1 MLRRLFS
8 LLGTGNITTI
18 ALAVDGIALRESGKT
33 AQMLASAN
41 THYISRLD
49 LTNAL
54 KSVASKIKAKRVRFV
69 ISNHFVR
76 YGVLPWQ
83 AGITARQD
91 WLALA
96 QHDFRKRFGAVA
108 DQWQVR
114 VSLNGYGKSVVTS
127 AIDQAFLDDLQTL
140 AQTQQWQIVSIE
152 PVLSSVLQARHNSQK
167 RTQENVAQNTWLII
181 AEPERVLLCETNQ
194 QEWQR
199 FTQIAPPSGFEAE
212 QTAQQILRS
221 LQNSTLPDTKLTQ
234 QKPREVLA
242 FVAPSLINPEQ
253 RWESN
258 EVRLRIAKGDSN
270 HLHQT
275 NSAVWMAG
283 L

>member
-18 ALAVDGIALRESGKT
+18 ALAADGIALRETGKT
-33 AQMLASAN
+33 AQMLASAD
-41 THYISRLD
+41 THYISRLE

-54 KSVASKIKAKRVRFV
+54 KSVASNIKAKRVRFV

-83 AGITARQD
+83 AGVSARQD

-96 QHDFRKRFGAVA
+96 QHDFRKRFGPVA

-127 AIDQAFLDDLQTL
+127 AVDQALLDDLQTL

-152 PVLSSVLQARHNSQK
+152 PILTSVLQAQHNSQK
-167 RTQENVAQNTWLII
+167 QSPQNTWLII

-199 FTQIAPPSGFEAE
+199 FTQIAPPSGFEAK

-221 LQNSTLPDTKLTQ
+221 LQNSTLPDTKLTK

-242 FVAPSLINPEQ
+242 FIAPSLINLEQ
-253 RWESN
+253 QWKSHEI
-258 EVRLRIAKGDSN
+258 RLYIAKGDSN

-275 NSAVWMAG
+275 NSAAWMAG

>member
-8 LLGTGNITTI
+8 LFGTGNIATI
-18 ALAVDGIALRESGKT
+18 ALAADGIALSETGKT
-33 AQMLASAN
+33 TQLLASAN
-41 THYISRLD
+41 THYSSRLEV
-49 LTNAL
+49 TNAL
-54 KSVASKIKAKRVRFV
+54 KSIANKIKAKRVRFV

-114 VSLNGYGKSVVTS
+114 VSLNGYGKSVTTS
-127 AIDQAFLDDLQTL
+127 AVDQALLDDLQSL

-152 PVLSSVLQARHNSQK
+152 PILASILNIKHGSKKQK
-167 RTQENVAQNTWLII
+167 QKNMAHNTWLVI

-199 FTQIAPPSGFEAE
+199 FTQIAPPRGSEAQ

-221 LQNSTLPDTKLTQ
+221 LQNSTLPDTKLAQ
-234 QKPREVLA
+234 QKPREVVA
-242 FVAPSLINPEQ
+242 FVAPCLINQ
-253 RWESN
+253 TQQWESN
-258 EVRLRIAKGDSN
+258 EIRLSIAKGDSK
-270 HLHQT
+270 HSHHT
-275 NSAVWMAG
+275 NSAIWMAG